1 MLMLLLQ
8 EFIPSTKSSSRW
20 STDLCKKHKTIKC
33 LETKNRRKTSDLGV
47 SNTFLDLL
55 QKASSIKGKVDQIEP
70 YQIERSLAKK
80 TKKQKTM

>member
-1 MLMLLLQ
+1 M
-8 EFIPSTKSSSRW
+8 FRN
-20 STDLCKKHKTIKC
+20 
-33 LETKNRRKTSDLGV
+33 KNRRKTSDLGV

-80 TKKQKTM
+80 NKKQKTM